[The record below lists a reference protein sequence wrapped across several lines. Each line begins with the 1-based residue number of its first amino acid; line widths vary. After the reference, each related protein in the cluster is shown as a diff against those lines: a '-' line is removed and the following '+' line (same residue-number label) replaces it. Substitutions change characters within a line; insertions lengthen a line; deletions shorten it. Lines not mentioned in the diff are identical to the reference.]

1 MNTFDEIIQALFGD
15 SNPGGKFLL
24 CLALYVPLI
33 MLKDRFK
40 SKMNEI
46 ARKQDPTLLKDNPF
60 TQLILNNTEVWTS
73 SEWRQLRTRHSLVEY
88 SSYIPL
94 LFGLWFGFESIIL
107 IIGNVLD
114 W

>member
-1 MNTFDEIIQALFGD
+1 MNTFDEIIQALFGE

-33 MLKDRFK
+33 MLKDHFK

-46 ARKQDPTLLKDNPF
+46 ARKQDPTLLRDNPF

-73 SEWRQLRTRHSLVEY
+73 SEWRQLRTKHSFVEY
-88 SSYIPL
+88 SSFIPLVFGL
-94 LFGLWFGFESIIL
+94 LFGLESIISIL
-107 IIGNVLD
+107 GNLLN